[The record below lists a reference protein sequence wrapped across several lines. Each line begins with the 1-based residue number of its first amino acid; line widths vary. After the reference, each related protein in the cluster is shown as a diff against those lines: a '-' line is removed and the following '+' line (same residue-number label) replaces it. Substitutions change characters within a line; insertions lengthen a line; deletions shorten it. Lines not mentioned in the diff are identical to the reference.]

1 MTSLVSQLAG
11 IRPVFAPRIGGF
23 SPIATDMTPPR
34 CHAGAA
40 HARAVDRGAAGELC
54 DACFESLVRFLEAA

>member
-1 MTSLVSQLAG
+1 MSSLVHQLAG
-11 IRPVFAPRIGGF
+11 ARPVFAPRIGGF

-40 HARAVDRGAAGELC
+40 HGPAIDRGAAGELC
-54 DACFESLVRFLEAA
+54 APCFESLLRFLEAA